1 MYFEKNELFIEENIK
16 DELVLELIKVSKE
29 VFGGY
34 IYIYADHH
42 HHSGYDILNFENIDE
57 DVYDLENLE
66 YKFELCD
73 ISDGIYDF
81 HPYEGLTLKEILVK
95 ANGRFSFE

>member
-29 VFGGY
+29 IFGGC
-34 IYIYADHH
+34 IFIYADH
-42 HHSGYDILNFENIDE
+42 HHSGYDILSFDNIDE
-57 DVYDLENLE
+57 DIHDLEKLE

-73 ISDGIYDF
+73 ISEGIYDY
-81 HPYEGLTLKEILVK
+81 HPYEGLTLKEILIK
-95 ANGRFSFE
+95 SDGRFSFE